1 MLAVGAYLRALL
13 FFVTFFVTGDSDNGS
28 DDEGSGSGRSLKLS
42 YRV

>member
-28 DDEGSGSGRSLKLS
+28 DDEESRSGRSLKLS